1 MRKDLFTQ
9 LKIILNELDISFQP
23 KKYFKMSNDEL
34 KSLIVKYNDEIE
46 DREENLDYKIY
57 RAI

>member
-34 KSLIVKYNDEIE
+34 KSLIVKYNDEVE
-46 DREENLDYKIY
+46 DREENLDYKMY

>member
-1 MRKDLFTQ
+1 MRKDLFMQ
-9 LKIILNELDISFQP
+9 LKIILNELDIAFQP